1 MHMFEKEELQV
12 AYDDLKEEISSL
24 VDWLKDHLSV
34 YQGKSQHTREI
45 TLAEEESL
53 ESLTKSERDALAREI
68 AEERLK
74 WKEIMDAPG
83 NLFDFKLGRSVASE
97 SASIGASTLTTRSPI

>member
-1 MHMFEKEELQV
+1 MEQQLETATHEIMDLKDMHMFEKEELQV

-68 AEERLK
+68 AE
-74 WKEIMDAPG
+74 
-83 NLFDFKLGRSVASE
+83 
-97 SASIGASTLTTRSPI
+97 